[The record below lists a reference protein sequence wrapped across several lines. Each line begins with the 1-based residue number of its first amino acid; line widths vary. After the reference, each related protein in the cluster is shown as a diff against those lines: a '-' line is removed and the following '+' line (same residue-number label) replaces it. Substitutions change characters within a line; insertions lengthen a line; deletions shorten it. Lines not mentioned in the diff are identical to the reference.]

1 MKSLLQWLLV
11 LLCGFPTLGTEPGR
25 PTDPNPW
32 PAGEIDDWRGFRRFR
47 FTVGGCEAWVVEP
60 AKPAKGR
67 PWTWCME
74 FPDAFT
80 ERTGVT
86 HLLSQGFHHLHLV
99 VGNTFGCPDALD
111 QFDRFYRIV
120 TNRGLAPR
128 GALIGISRGGLYAY
142 NWAARHPDRVS
153 ALYGDAP
160 VCDFKSWPGG
170 RGTGRGSP
178 PDWQKLIRDYRFR
191 DEAEALAYRGN
202 PIDQLQPLARAGIP
216 LVHVVGD
223 DDPVVPVPEN
233 TAIVEQRYRAAGG
246 RIHVIHKPGV
256 GHHPHGLD
264 DPTPVVEF
272 IREAARTAGSR
283 R

>member
-1 MKSLLQWLLV
+1 MKSLLQCSFL
-11 LLCGFPTLGTEPGR
+11 LLCGFLSLGAEPPRTEAKS
-25 PTDPNPW
+25 PW
-32 PAGEIDDWRGFRRFR
+32 PGAEIDTWRGFRRLR
-47 FTVGGCEAWVVEP
+47 FNVAGCQAWVVEP
-60 AKPAKGR
+60 TRPAPGR

-86 HLLSQGFHHLHLV
+86 NLLAEGFHHLHLV
-99 VGNTFGCPDALD
+99 VGNTFGCPAALD
-111 QFDRFYRIV
+111 QFDQFYRVI
-120 TNRGLAPR
+120 TNGGLARR

-153 ALYGDAP
+153 AIYGDAP

-178 PDWQKLIRDYRFR
+178 PDWQKLIRDYGFK
-191 DEAEALAYRGN
+191 DESEALAFRGN
-202 PIDQLQPLARAGIP
+202 PIDQLAPLAKAGIP
-216 LVHVVGD
+216 LIHVVGD

-233 TAIVEQRYRAAGG
+233 TALLEQRYKAAGG
-246 RIHVIHKPGV
+246 TIRVIHKPGV

-264 DPTPVVEF
+264 DPSPVIGF
-272 IREAARTAGSR
+272 LQAAAKAAESR
-283 R
+283 